1 MREAFAAFVCHREI
15 PLPEYGFDEEPV
27 GWARKRLER
36 AGLVLEVA
44 DWPPGWP
51 WLDGLPMMTTRW
63 LELPA
68 SVRVVDRED
77 LRALVLSVS
86 WSQFF
91 TRAEIGGPA
100 YRIAAATSFRDVCA
114 AMLPTY
120 AFFDTIPE
128 EDVPAY
134 LDAVNSEI
142 LGVDLDELA
151 SFGYPMWY
159 VARAWVRSIPVSD
172 RPLVR
177 MAEELPVSEGAVV
190 VRKPSLADWI

>member
-1 MREAFAAFVCHREI
+1 MREEFAAFVCHREI

-27 GWARKRLER
+27 EWARKRLER
-36 AGLVLEVA
+36 AGLALEVA

-51 WLDGLPMMTTRW
+51 RLEGLPMMTTRW

-68 SVRVVDRED
+68 SVRVVDREW

-86 WSQFF
+86 RSQLL
-91 TRAEIGGPA
+91 TRAETGGSA
-100 YRIAAATSFRDVCA
+100 YRIAAATSFRDVCE

-151 SFGYPMWY
+151 TFRYPMWY
-159 VARAWVRSIPVSD
+159 VAREWVDSIPVGD
-172 RPLVR
+172 RVHV
-177 MAEELPVSEGAVV
+177 ADELPVSEGAVITK
-190 VRKPSLADWI
+190 RPSVADWI